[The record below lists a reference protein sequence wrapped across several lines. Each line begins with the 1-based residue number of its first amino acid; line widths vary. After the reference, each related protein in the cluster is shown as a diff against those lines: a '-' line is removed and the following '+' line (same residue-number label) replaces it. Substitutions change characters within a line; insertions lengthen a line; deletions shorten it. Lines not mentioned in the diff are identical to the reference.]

1 MWGGENVFMGE
12 YGHNIDRKG
21 RLIMPAKFREELGE
35 RVVVT
40 RGLDG
45 CLYAYTSS
53 QWEKVY
59 EGLSKLPTTNKN
71 ARWYQRM
78 VLSKAAECEMD
89 SQGRILIPSSLTSLA
104 KLEKECL
111 IIGMANHLE
120 IWAKDVWEAEEQEQ
134 SDAFEDM
141 AEQLSDIMG

>member
-1 MWGGENVFMGE
+1 MGE

-35 RVVVT
+35 HVVVT

-45 CLYAYTSS
+45 CLYVYTSE
-53 QWEKVY
+53 QWMEVY
-59 EGLSKLPTTNKN
+59 KRLSALPTTNKN

-78 VLSKAAECEMD
+78 VLSKASECEMD

-104 KLEKECL
+104 GLQKECL

-120 IWAKDVWEAEEQEQ
+120 IWAKDRWESLEEQQ
-134 SDAFEDM
+134 SDLFEDM
-141 AEQLSDIMG
+141 AEELSDIMG

>member
-1 MWGGENVFMGE
+1 MGE
-12 YGHNIDRKG
+12 YAHNIDRKG
-21 RLIMPAKFREELGE
+21 RLIMPAKFRDELGGH
-35 RVVVT
+35 VVVT

-45 CLYAYTSS
+45 CLYVYTMQ

-89 SQGRILIPSSLTSLA
+89 SQERILIPSSLIALA

-120 IWAKDVWEAEEQEQ
+120 IWSKDVWENEEAEQ

-141 AEQLSDIMG
+141 AEQLSEIMG

>member
-1 MWGGENVFMGE
+1 MFMGE

-35 RVVVT
+35 HVVVT

-45 CLYAYTSS
+45 CLYVYTTE
-53 QWEKVY
+53 QWMEVY
-59 EGLSKLPTTNKN
+59 EKLSSLPSTNKN

-89 SQGRILIPSSLTSLA
+89 AQGRILIPSSLTSLA
-104 KLEKECL
+104 ELKKECL

-120 IWAKDVWEAEEQEQ
+120 IWSKERWEAVEQDQMDQFEEV
-134 SDAFEDM
+134 